1 MSVDPNGA
9 SLHHGFWQNYGQR
22 PGQGGRKLLIE
33 TRIPDALSVDP
44 DPGCPFLGDGP
55 TGTWSL
61 ARVARGICLQPWVRS
76 VQTREH
82 QANINSSN
90 RIRLL

>member
-44 DPGCPFLGDGP
+44 DPGCPFLGPGSRMPVPWTRIRPPDAR
-55 TGTWSL
+55 SL
-61 ARVARGICLQPWVRS
+61 ATGQLVLAGPELMTETDS
-76 VQTREH
+76 T
-82 QANINSSN
+82 
-90 RIRLL
+90 

>member
-44 DPGCPFLGDGP
+44 DPGCPFLGPGSRMP
-55 TGTWSL
+55 L
-61 ARVARGICLQPWVRS
+61 PWRRPNWYLVPGQGGQRDLPATLGQIS
-76 VQTREH
+76 PDT
-82 QANINSSN
+82 
-90 RIRLL
+90 